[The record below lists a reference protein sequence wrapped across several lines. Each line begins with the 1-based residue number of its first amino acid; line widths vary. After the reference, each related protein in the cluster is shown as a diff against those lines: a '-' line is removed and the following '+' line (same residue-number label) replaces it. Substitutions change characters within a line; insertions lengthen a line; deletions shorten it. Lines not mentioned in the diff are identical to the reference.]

1 MISRRLKTRRRE
13 PRAAGGYK
21 SGHIHH
27 FRRPAELP
35 FTREQRDRTT
45 ILFGGL
51 TTAHEHLIAGAWRGL
66 GYNCEPLP
74 LPDVEA
80 YRIGREFS
88 DNGQC
93 NPTYFTVGNLV
104 KYLRGLQSAGMNTAE
119 ILDRYVFLTAG
130 ACGPCRFGMYEATF
144 RLALSNAGFDGF
156 RVLLFQQLNG
166 LDQSNGEAG
175 LDMNYDFFLGLINAL
190 NIGDMVNE
198 LVLQVRPYEVEPG
211 ATDRARDEA
220 LRYLHD
226 LLKNKPTAE
235 PGPRW
240 RKLLTGTG
248 FEKKA
253 QYLVKSWHQL
263 TRRDLVNAMRHVRS
277 LFDAIAID
285 RFRVKPVV
293 KITGEFWA
301 QITEGDGNF
310 NMFRF
315 LENEGAEIM
324 VEPIG
329 TWLLYLIA
337 QHKQFL
343 RDRRGLPEDGKRVSP
358 WRIDRRTALY
368 LRYLRRM
375 AVMNLTE
382 RVFNREYTR
391 LQGAL
396 SPTLHQLINQDELQR
411 LGSPY
416 FNTRAEGGEGHLEIA
431 KNIYYHLHGLSH
443 MVLSVKPFGCM
454 PSTQSDGAQAAVTEH
469 HRDLI
474 YLPIETSGEGEI
486 NAHSRVQMVL
496 NSARQKARQEFDRA
510 LASTG
515 RTLEELRAFVDD
527 RPELQR
533 PTYPVPKKDDVV
545 GTAANFVLHVAD
557 MMRA

>member
-1 MISRRLKTRRRE
+1 MGANR
-13 PRAAGGYK
+13 PGQV
-21 SGHIHH
+21 HH
-27 FRRPAELP
+27 YRRPAELP
-35 FTREQRDRTT
+35 FTREQRERTT

-51 TTAHEHLIAGAWRGL
+51 TTAHEYLIAAAWRGL

-80 YRIGREFS
+80 YQIGREFS

-104 KYLRGLQSAGMNTAE
+104 KYLRRLESSGMSKAD

-144 RLALSNAGFDGF
+144 RLALRNSGFDGF

-166 LDQSNGEAG
+166 LDQSDGETG

-190 NIGDMVNE
+190 NIGDAVNE
-198 LVLQVRPYEVEPG
+198 LVWQVRPYEVEPG
-211 ATDRARDEA
+211 ATDRVRDEA
-220 LRYLHD
+220 LRFLHD
-226 LLKNKPTAE
+226 LLKNQPAIE
-235 PGPRW
+235 QAPRW
-240 RKLLTGTG
+240 KNLLDGTR

-253 QYLVKSWHQL
+253 QYLVKTWRQL
-263 TRRDLVNAMRHVRS
+263 SRRDLTEAMQHVRS
-277 LFDAIAID
+277 LFDTVAID

-315 LENEGAEIM
+315 LEDEGAEIM

-343 RDRRGLPEDGKRVSP
+343 RDRRGLPDDGKRLSP
-358 WRIDRRTALY
+358 WRIDRRATLY

-375 AVMNLTE
+375 TVMNLTE
-382 RVFNREYTR
+382 RVFIREYTR
-391 LQGAL
+391 LQDAL
-396 SPTLHQLINQDELQR
+396 SPTLHRLIDQEELQR

-431 KNIYYHLHGLSH
+431 KNIYYHIHGLSH

-496 NSARQKARQEFDRA
+496 NSARHKAREEFDRA

-515 RTLEELRAFVDD
+515 RTLDEMRAFVD
-527 RPELQR
+527 RHPELKK
-533 PTYPVPKKDDVV
+533 PTYSVPKKDDVV
-545 GTAANFVLHVAD
+545 GSAANFILHVAE
-557 MMRA
+557 MMKR